1 MAWLTIA
8 AITVLILILLRKLS
22 LPTEPSLVPIQA
34 PRKPVNIQLLPP
46 RFVVLDLE
54 TTGLDPERNEIIE
67 IGAIRVNRDSDVHDT
82 FRALVKPT
90 RRIPKRITQ
99 INGISQEMV
108 DRTE

>member
-67 IGAIRVNRDSDVHDT
+67 MARFASIA
-82 FRALVKPT
+82 
-90 RRIPKRITQ
+90 TQ
-99 INGISQEMV
+99 MF
-108 DRTE
+108 TTHFAHW